1 LLKYR
6 GRIVHANTLRYLIH
20 VVDSMKPRRRPII
33 LGLLL
38 NPLCP
43 GGHSDKAVAFLVD
56 YFVLI
61 LVAYQRDLAHP

>member
-1 LLKYR
+1 LLKHHC
-6 GRIVHANTLRYLIH
+6 RIVHGNTLRDLIH

-43 GGHSDKAVAFLVD
+43 GGHPDEAVTFLVD
-56 YFVLI
+56 YLVLI
-61 LVAYQRDLAHP
+61 LVAYQRDLAEP